1 MRLKSRQE
9 LKTWLHDDSLGGKRR
24 VILTNGC
31 FDLIHPGTVRFF
43 DELNR
48 RALKMFGPLQCGEW
62 GQRRA
67 GCGEHIILVAVN
79 SDRSVRSLK
88 PGRPI
93 NKLADR
99 MEVLNGLKGIDAV
112 CSFEEATPLN
122 IVKLVKPAVLAK
134 GGDWAEDKII
144 GADFVKSH
152 GGSVWVI
159 PYSRGYSTTRII
171 ERIRRGEAQR

>member
-1 MRLKSRQE
+1 M
-9 LKTWLHDDSLGGKRR
+9 
-24 VILTNGC
+24 
-31 FDLIHPGTVRFF
+31 
-43 DELNR
+43 
-48 RALKMFGPLQCGEW
+48 
-62 GQRRA
+62 
-67 GCGEHIILVAVN
+67 GCGEHIVLVAIN
-79 SDRSVRSLK
+79 SDRSVRLLK
-88 PGRPI
+88 PGRPF

-99 MEVLNGLKGIDAV
+99 MEVLNGLKGVDAV
-112 CSFEEATPLN
+112 CSFEETTPLN